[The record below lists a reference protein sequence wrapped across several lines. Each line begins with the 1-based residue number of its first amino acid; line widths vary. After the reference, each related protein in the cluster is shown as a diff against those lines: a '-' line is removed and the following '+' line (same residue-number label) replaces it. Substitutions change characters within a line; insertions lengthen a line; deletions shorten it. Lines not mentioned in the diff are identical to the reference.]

1 MLFSIIA
8 LYNYDGTILNGIE
21 PYLPDKPSKTEI
33 STDYYP
39 INFDILKNTILL
51 RAGEL
56 SLIYTEPNLFKLAL
70 ATWAAKNRLKW
81 QNLYDTLYYNYDP
94 LFSKIRQY
102 TLDRKTHDT
111 SDSENTTKETTSE
124 TADTNNNE
132 TTNTTGNEKLTLNT
146 AQNTVESNGKNTGQN
161 TNNESTLFVQ
171 AFNDI
176 NPDKWYG
183 KERTVDKGS
192 INGYE
197 NGNRNSTTT
206 DSGNNDREFTE
217 NAVNNLIGKLTR
229 NITKRIDEHLSRVD
243 NGTLQDIITETVKG
257 QRPYQELISLQR
269 EIVEFNL
276 YDKIADDFV
285 AEFCVMIY

>member
-8 LYNYDGTILNGIE
+8 LYNYDSKILNGIE
-21 PYLPDKPSKTEI
+21 PYLPLRPTNREI
-33 STDYYP
+33 SIDFRP
-39 INFDILKNTILL
+39 MDFEILKNTILL

-56 SLIYTEPNLFKLAL
+56 SLVYSEPDLFKLSL
-70 ATWAAKNRLKW
+70 AMWAAKNRLKW
-81 QNLYDTLYYNYDP
+81 QNLYDTMYYDYDP

-111 SDSENTTKETTSE
+111 SDSENTTTESFTES
-124 TADTNNNE
+124 ADTNNNE
-132 TTNTTGNEKLTLNT
+132 TTNTTGNEILTLNT
-146 AQNTVESNGKNTGQN
+146 KEKTVESNGKNMGNTTG
-161 TNNESTLFVQ
+161 NESTLFVQ

-176 NPDKWYG
+176 NPDRWYG
-183 KERTVDKGS
+183 KERTVDNGTM
-192 INGYE
+192 NGYE
-197 NGNRNSTTT
+197 NGNGESETT
-206 DSGNNDREFTE
+206 DSGNNDRDFTE
-217 NAVNNLIGKLTR
+217 NIVNNLIGKLTR
-229 NITKRIDEHLSRVD
+229 NITKRIDEQLSRTD

-257 QRPYQELISLQR
+257 QRPFQELINLQR

>member
-8 LYNYDGTILNGIE
+8 LYNYDNKILNGIE
-21 PYLPDKPSKTEI
+21 PYLPLRPTNREI
-33 STDYYP
+33 STDFYSMD
-39 INFDILKNTILL
+39 FDILKNTILL

-56 SLIYTEPNLFKLAL
+56 SLVYSEPDLFKLAL
-70 ATWAAKNRLKW
+70 AMWAAKNRLKW
-81 QNLYDTLYYNYDP
+81 QNLYDTMYYEYDP

-111 SDSENTTKETTSE
+111 SDSENTTSE
-124 TADTNNNE
+124 TVGEIADTNNSE
-132 TTNTTGNEKLTLNT
+132 TTNTTGNEVLTLNT
-146 AQNTVESNGKNTGQN
+146 KQKTIDSNEKNMGNQTG
-161 TNNESTLFVQ
+161 NESTLYVQ

-176 NPDKWYG
+176 NPDRWYG
-183 KERTVDKGS
+183 KERTVDKGNM
-192 INGYE
+192 NGYE
-197 NGNRNSTTT
+197 NGNGESETT
-206 DSGNNDREFTE
+206 DTGNNDRDFTE
-217 NAVNNLIGKLTR
+217 NVVNNLIGKLTR

-257 QRPYQELISLQR
+257 QRPYQELITLQR

>member
-8 LYNYDGTILNGIE
+8 LYNYDGKILNGIE
-21 PYLPDKPSKTEI
+21 PYLPLKPTNTEI

-39 INFDILKNTILL
+39 LNFDILKNTILL

-56 SLIYTEPNLFKLAL
+56 SLIYNEPDLFKLSL

-81 QNLYDTLYYNYDP
+81 QSLYDTLYYDYDP

-102 TLDRKTHDT
+102 TLNRKTHET
-111 SDSENTTKETTSE
+111 SDSENTTSE
-124 TADTNNNE
+124 TVTESADTNNNE
-132 TTNTTGNEKLTLNT
+132 TTNTTGNEMLTLNT
-146 AQNTVESNGKNTGQN
+146 KEKTVESNGKNMGNNTG
-161 TNNESTLFVQ
+161 NESTLYVQ

-176 NPDKWYG
+176 NPNKWYG
-183 KERTVDKGS
+183 KERTEDKGS
-192 INGYE
+192 MTGYE
-197 NGNRNSTTT
+197 NGSGESETT
-206 DSGNNDREFTE
+206 DSGHNDRDFTE
-217 NAVNNLIGKLTR
+217 NIVNNLIGKLTR
-229 NITKRIDEHLSRVD
+229 NITKRIDEHLSKTD

-257 QRPYQELISLQR
+257 QRPYQELIDLQR
-269 EIVEFNL
+269 EIVTFNL